1 MAWSERTNQ
10 FVGNLSL
17 FERTLKERKITG
29 RRAAEALGKFEAIV
43 GLNTIHG
50 KAELFEVLQHMN
62 QKLR

>member
-1 MAWSERTNQ
+1 M
-10 FVGNLSL
+10 GNLSL